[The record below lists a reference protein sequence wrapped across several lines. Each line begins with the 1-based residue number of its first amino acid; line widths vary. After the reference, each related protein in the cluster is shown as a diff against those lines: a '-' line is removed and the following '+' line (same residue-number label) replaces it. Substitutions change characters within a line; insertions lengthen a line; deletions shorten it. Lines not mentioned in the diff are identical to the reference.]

1 MRLIVR
7 ENNLEGARKSQCTRR
22 PRARHA
28 LSHFAQ
34 TTSHYVCSCTFNSAY
49 YIHSNYYIHSVQT
62 TQLTLHL
69 LLYIQLTLKSQPT
82 TSSETVPL
90 HSNHLTLH
98 LLFSANDSSFIRLHL
113 TLPTT
118 STQTTLSTQLKPL
131 STHCICFIHP
141 TRTTSDFIRLYPLH
155 PLLYIHPHKVDS

>member
-7 ENNLEGARKSQCTRR
+7 ENNLEGARKSQCTGR

-34 TTSHYVCSCTFNSAY
+34 TTSHYVCSCTFNSTY
-49 YIHSNYYIHSVQT
+49 YIHSNHYIHSVQT

-69 LLYIQLTLKSQPT
+69 LLYIQLTLRPT

-90 HSNHLTLH
+90 HSNPLTLH
-98 LLFSANDSSFIRLHL
+98 LLFSANHILHQ
-113 TLPTT
+113 TT
-118 STQTTLSTQLKPL
+118 STQTTSSTQLKPL
-131 STHCICFIHP
+131 VTHCICFIHP
-141 TRTTSDFIRLYPLH
+141 THTTSDFIRLCPLH
-155 PLLYIHPHKVDS
+155 PLLYIHPHKVDTDV